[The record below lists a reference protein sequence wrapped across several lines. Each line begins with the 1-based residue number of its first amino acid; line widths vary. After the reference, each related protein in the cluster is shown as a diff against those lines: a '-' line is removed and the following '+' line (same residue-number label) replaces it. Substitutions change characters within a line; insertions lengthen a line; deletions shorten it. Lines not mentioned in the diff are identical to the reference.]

1 MSTIVNAPLR
11 SKYGFES
18 PSFAVDSLG
27 NIIARSITLEV
38 EDAVE
43 NASAAADFSFEE
55 VNNNFRLDNNA
66 NNNPSITFT
75 RNSTTSIDLDLTSFT
90 FNIFSSVGDTLT
102 LYNTGLKHSD
112 GTTGVDAQGKNS
124 GRLSFT
130 TPVSTPNILYYGNA
144 TGTIYGIINVVDPVG
159 VFSTIDINST
169 TASTSSTSGALTVAG
184 GVGIEGDLYVA
195 GSLNIDGIGLTS
207 ISSPTNLELEAVNQ
221 IVLKIDGN
229 KLGTISSTGSD
240 LPIENTTINN
250 TTIGTVTPTTAA
262 FTSATVSNDPI
273 VNSGVANKQY
283 VDRTAVALAVAF
295 GL

>member
-18 PSFAVDSLG
+18 PSFTVDSVG
-27 NIIARSITLEV
+27 NITARSITLEV
-38 EDAVE
+38 QDVVEDVDV
-43 NASAAADFSFEE
+43 AADFSFEE
-55 VNNNFRLDNNA
+55 VDNNFRLINNA
-66 NNNPSITFT
+66 TNNPSITFT
-75 RNSTTSIDLDLTSFT
+75 RNSSTTIDLDLTNFT
-90 FNIFSSVGDTLT
+90 FSIFSSVGDTLT
-102 LYNTGLKHSD
+102 LYNVGLRHSD
-112 GTTGVDAQGKNS
+112 ATTGVDAQGKNS
-124 GRLSFT
+124 GRLYF
-130 TPVSTPNILYYGNA
+130 STPISAPDILYYGND

-159 VFSTIDINST
+159 VFSTLDINST

-195 GSLNIDGIGLTS
+195 GSLNIDGIGITN
-207 ISSPTNLELEAVNQ
+207 ISSPTNLELEATNQ

-250 TTIGTVTPTTAA
+250 TTIGAVTPTTAA
-262 FTSATVSNDPI
+262 FTSATVSNDPTI
-273 VNSGVANKQY
+273 NSSVANKQY